1 MEDAAAIGRV
11 GAKTMGWFI
20 GASLVSLSIGLV
32 MVHLL
37 QPGASLALDLPTTGA
52 EGLVAPGAFPL
63 KQFVTHP
70 IPHSIVQAMAVDEI
84 LQLVLFSVLVVSAV
98 DAIADQATALRALV
112 ALVDPI
118 VPHVP

>member
-20 GASLVSLSIGLV
+20 GASIVSLSIGLV

-52 EGLVAPGAFPL
+52 EGLVATGDFSL
-63 KQFVTHP
+63 KQFVTHL
-70 IPHSIVQAMAVDEI
+70 IPQSIVPAMAENEI
-84 LQLVLFSVLVVSAV
+84 PQIVVFTVLVGSAV
-98 DAIADQATALRALV
+98 AAIEAQARSAE
-112 ALVDPI
+112 
-118 VPHVP
+118 HQSE